1 MGDFVCSNFL
11 LLICELRLCIPAVGV
26 RLRAQ
31 SLHASDLKGKEKKS
45 QSRHFWSAEG
55 EALSVDP
62 DCFVADRKLRGV
74 YVFSFAGLNGFE
86 LKDETLK
93 FLESLS
99 WLPLCFLS
107 LVIWFYIAR
116 SGDKQNFSIIQKAK
130 SSARLVN
137 S

>member
-1 MGDFVCSNFL
+1 M
-11 LLICELRLCIPAVGV
+11 
-26 RLRAQ
+26 
-31 SLHASDLKGKEKKS
+31 
-45 QSRHFWSAEG
+45 
-55 EALSVDP
+55 
-62 DCFVADRKLRGV
+62 ADRKLRGV

-107 LVIWFYIAR
+107 PVIWFYIAR

>member
-1 MGDFVCSNFL
+1 MEQKS
-11 LLICELRLCIPAVGV
+11 PA
-26 RLRAQ
+26 
-31 SLHASDLKGKEKKS
+31 
-45 QSRHFWSAEG
+45 RHFWSAEG
-55 EALSVDP
+55 EALSVCP

-74 YVFSFAGLNGFE
+74 YVSPFAGLNSFE

-99 WLPLCFLS
+99 WPPLCFLS
-107 LVIWFYIAR
+107 PVIWFYIAC

-130 SSARLVN
+130 SSVRLMN